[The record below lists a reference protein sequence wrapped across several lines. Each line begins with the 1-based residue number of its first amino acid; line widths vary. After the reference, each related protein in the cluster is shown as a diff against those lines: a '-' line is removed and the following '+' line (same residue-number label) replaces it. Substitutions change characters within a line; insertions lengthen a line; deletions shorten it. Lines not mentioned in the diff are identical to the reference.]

1 MNTRASDSH
10 SKMLI
15 ENPATMNNTDGSPS
29 ATFFQLEGIHLSERE
44 RERESLS
51 PIPPALAMSV
61 VLSNNIRVLGQAAS
75 QLLQKSKP
83 GLAETRRDVYLN
95 HVYLNIWKL
104 LAELTWLQSLF
115 RFSVYEKQEY
125 KVEKDS

>member
-104 LAELTWLQSLF
+104 LAELT
-115 RFSVYEKQEY
+115 
-125 KVEKDS
+125 